1 MILLNTIVKKAISLI
16 LIILIT
22 LLVLDYFTFI
32 TFTKVIREC
41 LYFSTTILIVF
52 SSTIVV
58 ASSAKGLNKFINYL
72 IIICLFVGLILF
84 ILQGKLNVIVYS
96 AILLTIIYSLMDMLY
111 KKS

>member
-1 MILLNTIVKKAISLI
+1 MNNFIHKIISLI

-32 TFTKVIREC
+32 TFSKVLKDC

-52 SSTIVV
+52 SSTSVV
-58 ASSAKGLNKFINYL
+58 ASNTKGLNKFINYL
-72 IIICLFVGLILF
+72 IIICIFIGLLLF
-84 ILQGKLNVIVYS
+84 ILKGELNVVVYS
-96 AILLTIIYSLMDMLY
+96 AILLTVVYSLMDMLY